1 MFAGTKVRVGWKIE
15 KDAFCGFNIVWHVKT
30 KANFLDHYFDIY
42 WNGCRLIICTKQKL
56 NFKCVKGDFHKGMK
70 KLHAI
75 HCILENIPV
84 TMFNELSKVQWKFCA
99 LWHKNL
105 LSTFLLRCND
115 NSIDWASKIT
125 IMADYLHPSVT

>member
-1 MFAGTKVRVGWKIE
+1 MLEWKKELDDEIE
-15 KDAFCGFNIVWHVKT
+15 KDALCGFNKVRHAKT

-42 WNGCRLIICTKQKL
+42 WNAFRLIFCTKQKL
-56 NFKCVKGDFHKGMK
+56 NFKRVKGACLKGMK
-70 KLHAI
+70 KLQAI

-84 TMFNELSKVQWKFCA
+84 TMFNELSKVQWNFCA

-105 LSTFLLRCND
+105 LSAFLLRCND

-125 IMADYLHPSVT
+125 IIADYLHASVA

>member
-1 MFAGTKVRVGWKIE
+1 MKERVRWEIE
-15 KDAFCGFNIVWHVKT
+15 KAALCGFNIVRHEKT
-30 KANFLDHYFDIY
+30 KTNFLDHYFDMY
-42 WNGCRLIICTKQKL
+42 WNAFHLIFFSKQKL
-56 NFKCVKGDFHKGMK
+56 NFKRVKGACHKGMK
-70 KLHAI
+70 KLQAI

-84 TMFNELSKVQWKFCA
+84 TMFNELSKVQWNFCA

-125 IMADYLHPSVT
+125 TIADYLDASVA